1 MDEEYD
7 IVVLGTG
14 LKECILSGLMSVE
27 GKKVLHMDRNDYY
40 GAETTS
46 ITPLEALFQKF
57 QVNADLKA
65 FGRGRDWNV
74 DLIPKFLMADGKL
87 VKLLVHTGVTRYL
100 EFKSIEG
107 SYVYDNK
114 AIHKVP
120 SNASEALSTSSCHCY
135 LIVSIGLVS
144 LFEKK
149 RLRDFLQWVVDVD
162 PENPSTWTAVY
173 PPPKSIMKDSIE
185 LAFTHFKV
193 ENTKNF
199 VGHAICLYTDD
210 SYRQKA
216 PAIEVITK
224 MQLYNRSVNRFGS
237 SPYLYPL
244 YGLGE
249 LSQSFARLSA
259 VYGGTYMLNK
269 PIDEI
274 VMENGKVVGVMS
286 EGKIARCGK
295 VICDPSYA
303 PDRVQKCGQ
312 VVRAIC
318 ILNHAIPNVKN
329 SHSLQIIIPHNQV
342 NRRNDIY
349 VSCVSHLHHVCPE
362 KFFVVLVATTVETS
376 NPHQE
381 LQPGLQ
387 LLGRIEHIFYST
399 ADLFEPV
406 DDGKSTNIFISKSY
420 DASTHFESTC
430 ADVLNIYERI
440 TGHPF
445 DFSKVTRNLE
455 NE

>member
-1 MDEEYD
+1 MDETYD
-7 IVVLGTG
+7 VIVLGTG

-27 GKKVLHMDRNDYY
+27 GKKVLHIDRNNYY

-46 ITPLEALFQKF
+46 FTPLEALFQKF
-57 QVNADLKA
+57 NKNADLSA

-100 EFKSIEG
+100 EFKSIEE
-107 SYVYDNK
+107 SYVFDK
-114 AIHKVP
+114 KSIHKVP
-120 SNASEALSTSSCHCY
+120 SNASEALSTS
-135 LIVSIGLVS
+135 LVS
-144 LFEKK
+144 LFEKR
-149 RLRDFLQWVVDVD
+149 RLRNLLQWVVDVD
-162 PENPSTWTAVY
+162 PDNPSTWNAVY
-173 PPPKSIMKDSIE
+173 PPPKSILSNSIE
-185 LAFTHFKV
+185 EAFSYFGVDET
-193 ENTKNF
+193 TKNF

-224 MQLYNRSVNRFGS
+224 MQLYNNSVNRFGK

-249 LSQSFARLSA
+249 LPQAFTRLSA

-269 PIDEI
+269 PVDEI
-274 VMENGKVVGVMS
+274 VMENGKVKGVKS
-286 EGKIARCGK
+286 EGVTALCTQ

-303 PDRVQKCGQ
+303 PDRVRKCGQ

-318 ILNHAIPNVKN
+318 ILNHPIPNVKN
-329 SHSLQIIIPHNQV
+329 SHSLQIIIPQNQV
-342 NRRNDIY
+342 GRHHDIY
-349 VSCVSHLHHVCPE
+349 VSCVSHPHLVCPE

-376 NPHQE
+376 NPHEE

-387 LLGRIEHIFYST
+387 LLGPIAHIFYSVT
-399 ADLFEPV
+399 DLFEPV
-406 DDGKSTNIFISKSY
+406 DDGKSSNIYISKSY

-430 ADVLNIYERI
+430 NDVLEMYNRI
-440 TGHPF
+440 TGKPF
-445 DFSKVTRNLE
+445 DFSKVTRSLE
-455 NE
+455 DE

>member
-1 MDEEYD
+1 MDEKYD
-7 IVVLGTG
+7 IIVLGTG

-27 GKKVLHMDRNDYY
+27 GKKVLHMDRNNYY
-40 GAETTS
+40 GADTTS
-46 ITPLEALFQKF
+46 VTPLEALFQRF
-57 QVNADLKA
+57 NVNAGLQA
-65 FGRGRDWNV
+65 FGRGKDWNV

-100 EFKSIEG
+100 EFKSIEE
-107 SYVYDNK
+107 SYVFDKN

-120 SNASEALSTSSCHCY
+120 SSSSEAFSTS
-135 LIVSIGLVS
+135 LVS
-144 LFEKK
+144 LFEKM
-149 RLRDFLQWVVDVD
+149 RLKSFLQWVLDVD
-162 PENPSTWTAVY
+162 PDKPATWTTVY
-173 PPPKSIMKDSIE
+173 PPPKSVKKDSIDV
-185 LAFTHFKV
+185 AFSHFGV
-193 ENTKNF
+193 NETTKTL

-216 PAIEVITK
+216 PAIEVISK
-224 MQLYNRSVNRFGS
+224 MQLYYRSVNRFGK

-249 LSQSFARLSA
+249 LPQSFARLSA
-259 VYGGTYMLNK
+259 VYGGTYMLEK
-269 PIDEI
+269 PVDEI
-274 VMENGKVVGVMS
+274 VIEDGKVVGVKS
-286 EGKIARCGK
+286 EGETARCEK

-303 PDRVQKCGQ
+303 PNRVRKCGQ

-318 ILNHAIPNVKN
+318 ILNHPIPNIKN
-329 SHSLQIIIPHNQV
+329 ALSSQIIIPQNQV
-342 NRRNDIY
+342 GRRHDIY
-349 VSCVSHLHHVCPE
+349 VSCVSHPHYVCPE

-387 LLGRIEHIFYST
+387 LLGRIEHIFYSV

-406 DDGKSTNIFISKSY
+406 DDGRSSNIYISKSY

-430 ADVLNIYERI
+430 TDVLEMYERI
-440 TGHPF
+440 TGSPF

-455 NE
+455 DDS